1 MLQDKLKFR
10 NVLLGSASPRRK
22 QLLENLGITFSIVA
36 INVEEN
42 YSSNLKAE
50 EIPTFLSAKKSDAY
64 AGPLSKEDLLITAD
78 TTVWLNG
85 EALNKP
91 TDATDAFKMLK
102 SLSGKMHQV
111 FTGVTIRTSENKI
124 TFHDETKVYF
134 KNLSDEEIHYYINNY
149 QPFDKAGAYGAQDW
163 IGLIA
168 IQKIEGSYFNV
179 MGLPVHRLYEQLV
192 NF

>member
-1 MLQDKLKFR
+1 MLQDELKYR
-10 NVLLGSASPRRK
+10 KVLLGSASPRRK
-22 QLLENLGITFSIVA
+22 QLLENLGLSFSIVA

-42 YSSNLKAE
+42 YPAHLKEA
-50 EIPTFLSAKKSDAY
+50 EIPTFLSSKKSDAY
-64 AGPLSKEDLLITAD
+64 TETLTKEDLLITAD
-78 TTVWLNG
+78 TIVWLNG

-91 TDATDAFKMLK
+91 ADAAEAFKMLR
-102 SLSGKMHQV
+102 SLSGQMHQV

-134 KNLSDEEIHYYINNY
+134 KKLSDEEIEYYINNY

-168 IQKIEGSYFNV
+168 ITKIEGSYFNV
-179 MGLPVHRLYEQLV
+179 MGLPVHQLYERIL
-192 NF
+192 NL